1 MARDY
6 ELGIVIN
13 PEVGDEQA
21 RTLVERVTH
30 IITNSGGQVVR
41 VNAWGRRRL
50 AYPIQRFR
58 DGLYFFFDLTLTPS
72 TIAEIERSIRL
83 NEDIIRH
90 LLKLRD
96 SRVVAQQR
104 QRDIELDAQREAEAQ
119 AQAAAEAA
127 RAEAAANQPAAE
139 EVAQPV
145 EAPAEATTE
154 ATTEPPAEAPA
165 EPPAEPPA
173 EAEAPVETEEPV
185 TAPAPTA
192 SSDEPEAAP
201 AAETADAEA

>member
-21 RTLVERVTH
+21 RSIVERVTG
-30 IITNSGGQVVR
+30 IITNNGGQVVR

-58 DGLYFFFDLTLTPS
+58 DGLYFFFDLILDPS
-72 TIAEIERSIRL
+72 TIAEIERTIRV

-90 LLKLRD
+90 LMKVRD

-104 QRDIELDAQREAEAQ
+104 QRDIELDAQREAEAK
-119 AQAAAEAA
+119 AQAEAEAA
-127 RAEAAANQPAAE
+127 RAAAAANQPEGE
-139 EVAQPV
+139 EVTT
-145 EAPAEATTE
+145 EAGATTE
-154 ATTEPPAEAPA
+154 AEATA
-165 EPPAEPPA
+165 T
-173 EAEAPVETEEPV
+173 TEEPV
-185 TAPAPTA
+185 TAPESTP

-201 AAETADAEA
+201 TAQAEA

>member
-21 RTLVERVTH
+21 RALVERVTQ
-30 IITNSGGQVVR
+30 IIANNGGQVVR

-58 DGLYFFFDLTLTPS
+58 DGLYFFFDLVLNPS
-72 TIAEIERSIRL
+72 TIAEIERNIQL
-83 NEDIIRH
+83 NEDIVRH
-90 LLKLRD
+90 LMKLRD

-104 QRDIELDAQREAEAQ
+104 QRDIELDAQREAEAK
-119 AQAAAEAA
+119 AQAEAEAA
-127 RAEAAANQPAAE
+127 RAAAAANRPAAE
-139 EVAQPV
+139 EG
-145 EAPAEATTE
+145 TTE
-154 ATTEPPAEAPA
+154 AEAPA
-165 EPPAEPPA
+165 P
-173 EAEAPVETEEPV
+173 TEEPV
-185 TAPAPTA
+185 TAAEPAP

-201 AAETADAEA
+201 TEQVEA

>member
-21 RTLVERVTH
+21 RTLVERVTT
-30 IITNSGGQVVR
+30 IITNHGGQVVR

-58 DGLYFFFDLTLTPS
+58 DGLYFFFDLILEPS
-72 TIAEIERSIRL
+72 TIAEIERNLGL

-90 LLKLRD
+90 LLKVRD

-104 QRDIELDAQREAEAQ
+104 QRDIELDTQREAEAK
-119 AQAAAEAA
+119 AQAEAEAA
-127 RAEAAANQPAAE
+127 RAAAAANAPAAE
-139 EVAQPV
+139 VEEPAQT
-145 EAPAEATTE
+145 EETAEGAEASAPETTE
-154 ATTEPPAEAPA
+154 TG
-165 EPPAEPPA
+165 
-173 EAEAPVETEEPV
+173 
-185 TAPAPTA
+185 
-192 SSDEPEAAP
+192 SDEPEAATS
-201 AAETADAEA
+201 ETAQAEA

>member
-21 RTLVERVTH
+21 RTLVERVTQ
-30 IITNSGGQVVR
+30 IISNNGGQVVR

-58 DGLYFFFDLTLTPS
+58 DGLYFFFDLSLNPT
-72 TIAEIERSIRL
+72 TISEIERNIRVH
-83 NEDIIRH
+83 EDIIRH
-90 LLKLRD
+90 LLKVRD

-127 RAEAAANQPAAE
+127 RAAAAAAQPAAE
-139 EVAQPV
+139 ETPAPAAQAE
-145 EAPAEATTE
+145 EAPQAEATTQ
-154 ATTEPPAEAPA
+154 AES
-165 EPPAEPPA
+165 
-173 EAEAPVETEEPV
+173 TEEAV
-185 TAPAPTA
+185 TAPAPTP
-192 SSDEPEAAP
+192 SSDEPEAVKM
-201 AAETADAEA
+201 ADAEA

>member
-21 RTLVERVTH
+21 RALVERVTH
-30 IITNSGGQVVR
+30 IITTNGGQVVR

-58 DGLYFFFDLTLTPS
+58 DGLYFFFDLMLTPS

-90 LLKLRD
+90 LLKVRD

-104 QRDIELDAQREAEAQ
+104 QRDIELDAQREAEAK

-139 EVAQPV
+139 EGAQ
-145 EAPAEATTE
+145 PAEATSETTAETTAE
-154 ATTEPPAEAPA
+154 ATAQ
-165 EPPAEPPA
+165 
-173 EAEAPVETEEPV
+173 TEEPV
-185 TAPAPTA
+185 TSPAPKP
-192 SSDEPEAAP
+192 SSDEPEAATT
-201 AAETADAEA
+201 AETAETAEA